1 MLILV
6 ISIGKEQYGIEAIRV
21 IEVVP
26 LIPLKK
32 VPLADASIKGLFNYR
47 GQPTPVI
54 DLCQLFEQRPCS
66 DNLSTRIV
74 VVNYQNN
81 ISGSPHA
88 VGFIAEHI
96 TDVMRCQPDEMRNSG
111 IADSS
116 NDFLGLIYSGA
127 SGMVQLIDT
136 DKILPDSIR
145 HQLMQ
150 SLDQAP

>member
-1 MLILV
+1 MLILG
-6 ISIGKEQYGIEAIRV
+6 ISIGNEQYGIEAVKV

-54 DLCQLFEQRPCS
+54 DLCQLFEQRACN

-74 VVNYQNN
+74 IVNYQQV
-81 ISGSPHA
+81 SGTPRA
-88 VGFIAEHI
+88 VGFIAEHV
-96 TDVMRCQPDEMRNSG
+96 TDVMRCQLDEMRNSG
-111 IADSS
+111 ITDSS
-116 NDFLGLIYSGA
+116 NDFLGLIYSA
-127 SGMVQLIDT
+127 DSGMVQLINT
-136 DKILPDSIR
+136 DKVLPESIS

-150 SLDQAP
+150 SLDQNP

>member
-1 MLILV
+1 MLILGV
-6 ISIGKEQYGIEAIRV
+6 SIGSEQYGIEAIRV

-26 LIPLKK
+26 LIQLKK

-74 VVNYQNN
+74 IVNYPRA
-81 ISGSPHA
+81 SGTPRA

-96 TDVMRCQPDEMRNSG
+96 TDVMRCQPDDMRNSG
-111 IADSS
+111 ITDSS
-116 NDFLGLIYSGA
+116 NEFLGLIYS
-127 SGMVQLIDT
+127 SDNGMVQLIDT
-136 DKILPDSIR
+136 DKILPESISR
-145 HQLMQ
+145 QLMQ
-150 SLDQAP
+150 SIEQNP

>member
-1 MLILV
+1 MLILGV
-6 ISIGKEQYGIEAIRV
+6 SIGSEQYGIEAIRV
-21 IEVVP
+21 LEVVP

-74 VVNYQNN
+74 IVNYQQD
-81 ISGSPHA
+81 SDTPRA

-111 IADSS
+111 ITDSS
-116 NDFLGLIYSGA
+116 NAFLGPIYSGNN
-127 SGMVQLIDT
+127 GMVQLIDT
-136 DKILPDSIR
+136 DKLLPESIS
-145 HQLMQ
+145 HQLLQ
-150 SLDQAP
+150 SLEQNP

>member
-1 MLILV
+1 MLILGV
-6 ISIGKEQYGIEAIRV
+6 SIGKEQYGIEAIRV

-74 VVNYQNN
+74 IVNYQQAP
-81 ISGSPHA
+81 GAPRA
-88 VGFIAEHI
+88 LGFIAEHI
-96 TDVMRCQPDEMRNSG
+96 TDVMRCQPNDMRNSG
-111 IADSS
+111 ISNSS
-116 NDFLGLIYSGA
+116 NDFLGLIYSGEN
-127 SGMVQLIDT
+127 GMVQLIDT
-136 DKILPDSIR
+136 DKILPESISR
-145 HQLMQ
+145 QLIQ
-150 SLDQAP
+150 SLDQTP